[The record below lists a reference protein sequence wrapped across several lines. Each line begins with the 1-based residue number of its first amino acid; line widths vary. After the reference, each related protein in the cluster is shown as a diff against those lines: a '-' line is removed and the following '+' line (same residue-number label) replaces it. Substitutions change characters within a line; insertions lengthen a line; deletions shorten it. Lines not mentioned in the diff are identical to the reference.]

1 MYLFWS
7 KWIAVGRV
15 CYLVGLGWPPA
26 GGVGVGAQQP
36 HLGQHLVGVEQLV
49 GNSIHLRHTHL
60 LLLAAPETWGTESL
74 VMVLRQIIIDAADM
88 DLACTG
94 IAIFWIRLYFSS
106 I

>member
-1 MYLFWS
+1 M
-7 KWIAVGRV
+7 
-15 CYLVGLGWPPA
+15 
-26 GGVGVGAQQP
+26 GVGAQQP